1 MDIVISLI
9 SVCSIIGLFVYY
21 ISKTKESNNH
31 FLCLVINAKKIEAFN
46 YKKAL
51 RTDCGIV
58 LMTGIYPQTFV
69 LDVEK
74 VDESK
79 KRISVA
85 SKKEINTGATLFI
98 KEQIRESIIDGKET
112 KYFLAS

>member
-1 MDIVISLI
+1 MEIIISLI
-9 SVCSIIGLFVYY
+9 VVSSIACIGIYY
-21 ISKTKESNNH
+21 LTKEKEVQSN
-31 FLCLVINAKKIEAFN
+31 FDCTVINAKKIEAFN
-46 YKKAL
+46 YKTAL
-51 RTDCGIV
+51 RTHLGPV

-74 VDESK
+74 QDGSK

-85 SKKEINTGATLFI
+85 SKKEINIGASLSI
-98 KEQIRESIIDGKET
+98 NEQIRESIIDGKET